1 MISSAT
7 LFSLTLLATGGLY
20 VCMLAYFNGL
30 VGTKRRHT
38 RIVWNSE
45 PIIWII
51 TLLLT
56 FSIAF
61 RIAEPVPAE
70 GPGIWYLI
78 GTGNLMV
85 IYTYLI
91 IELARHDLPKAG
103 YWITAALSAAAVIFT
118 VATIAG
124 AFMSQSMDLLLYKDV
139 LAMLLVALT
148 HILMLVLIFNL
159 LRSFRS
165 SILTIWMADASSRER
180 LRAGGITVTATGDVT
195 TPEGAASDLNAV
207 AQPESAA
214 ATLQPGSNIVVDFG
228 IRRIEDH
235 GFRSDLRVVG
245 GDADQSI
252 AVEVSNDKQ
261 NWVACERE
269 DAILTDWDVP
279 YFDSPWR
286 YVRVSNQSDQPI
298 QIADVYDLD

>member
-7 LFSLTLLATGGLY
+7 LFYLTLLATGGLY
-20 VCMLAYFNGL
+20 LGMLAYFNGL

-85 IYTYLI
+85 IYIYLI

-103 YWITAALSAAAVIFT
+103 YWITAALSAAAVVFT

-165 SILTIWMADASSRER
+165 SILTIWMAEASSEDRFT
-180 LRAGGITVTATGDVT
+180 AGGIAVTATGEVT
-195 TPEGAASDLNAV
+195 TPEGATSDLNAV
-207 AQPESAA
+207 VTPESGSAS
-214 ATLQPGSNIVVDFG
+214 LQPGSSIVVDFG
-228 IRRIEDH
+228 IRRLEDH
-235 GFRSDLRVVG
+235 GFRSDLRIIG
-245 GDADQSI
+245 GDADQAI
-252 AVEVSNDKQ
+252 AVDVSNDKQ

-269 DAILTDWDVP
+269 DKILTDWDVP

-286 YVRVSNQSDQPI
+286 YVRISNKSDQAI
-298 QIADVYDLD
+298 QITDVYDLD